1 MDYNNPERCS
11 LTLKKLSSVARRTQ
25 LVQGI

>member
-1 MDYNNPERCS
+1 MDYNNQERCS